1 MFAITT
7 WHYSLLLRERDG
19 LFFLLISSPPFG
31 FSSYLHPHH
40 HQMATTFY
48 YFVRTYLCLSAHTHA
63 YTYQQ
68 SRYWI
73 QYAEFE
79 LKHHH
84 FTEVEAI
91 FQRCLRSVLSV
102 DLWKYYLNYIR
113 RINTGPESKDIITK
127 SYDFVLQHVGLDRDS
142 GPIWSDYLFFL
153 KSGQVSC
160 PCLAR
165 KETRISDVY
174 HDVDVR

>member
-1 MFAITT
+1 MPST
-7 WHYSLLLRERDG
+7 
-19 LFFLLISSPPFG
+19 
-31 FSSYLHPHH
+31 FSSAPSFLCRSPEIHAL
-40 HQMATTFY
+40 QTF
-48 YFVRTYLCLSAHTHA
+48 
-63 YTYQQ
+63 Q

-113 RINTGPESKDIITK
+113 RINTGPEAKDIITK
-127 SYDFVLQHVGLDRDS
+127 AYDFVLQHVGLDRDS

-153 KSGQVSC
+153 KSGQVRS
-160 PCLAR
+160 
-165 KETRISDVY
+165 S
-174 HDVDVR
+174 